1 MLAHLKT
8 DKQRKDFTRPQIK
21 SARKEKKRAASVQW
35 SLCKKGGE
43 GEILDLATTI
53 GQPVKNIKVEK
64 KTSTVFFINMH
75 NLCANLGVLHVAGAA
90 SPVEAPHLLC
100 TRVLST

>member
-1 MLAHLKT
+1 MLRISILRENFRLRGKT

-21 SARKEKKRAASVQW
+21 SARKEKNRAASVQW

-53 GQPVKNIKVEK
+53 GQSVKNII
-64 KTSTVFFINMH
+64 TT
-75 NLCANLGVLHVAGAA
+75 
-90 SPVEAPHLLC
+90 
-100 TRVLST
+100 